1 MSKLFKSKSQQI
13 PSLKLSILIIIIY
26 LFLIIPLV
34 AGIMYV
40 LVWFGYPTKN
50 IKSNL
55 SEVMLIVQICLILAL
70 TYYLFKRYSNYLLS
84 DCWKAKFINYLS
96 VGLKWSTPILILH
109 IISLIIPSMRGKLI
123 EDYLSMKIIMV
134 KGISNFSLIIF
145 SIWMIL
151 GAIFEEFY
159 FRGIILQ
166 KLRGRLNR
174 TLSVFIAAGLFA
186 LAHFIFS
193 SLKIGDLANILLVGL
208 LCGFA
213 FTSTGS
219 CISAIVPHLINNI
232 ICIGF
237 VSIIR

>member
-1 MSKLFKSKSQQI
+1 
-13 PSLKLSILIIIIY
+13 
-26 LFLIIPLV
+26 LIIPLV
-34 AGIMYV
+34 AGMMYV
-40 LVWFGYPTKN
+40 LVSFGYPAKSL
-50 IKSNL
+50 KSNL
-55 SEVMLIVQICLILAL
+55 SEVMLIVQICLTSAL
-70 TYYLFKRYSNYLLS
+70 TYYLLKRYSNYLLS
-84 DCWKAKFINYLS
+84 DCWRAKFVNYLS
-96 VGLKWSTPILILH
+96 VGLKWSIPLLILH
-109 IISLIIPSMRGKLI
+109 IISLSIPSIRGKLI

-145 SIWMIL
+145 SIWIIL

-166 KLRGRLNR
+166 KLRGILNR

-193 SLKIGDLANILLVGL
+193 PLNIGDLTSIVFVGL

-219 CISAIVPHLINNI
+219 CISAIVPHLINNA
-232 ICIGF
+232 ICIAI